1 MYWLYLFTWWL
12 YISFILYF
20 FKLNPF
26 NPYVFYIGIV
36 LRDILF
42 IILNFRNPKPI
53 GSNSMFTSVFKFI
66 LLLLVHYIPFYYL
79 YNTYKKT
86 YIKKKDKIKQQNN
99 SLLFY
104 TFLFIIY
111 LIYITNNNFSIT
123 YMYSDTFEK
132 IYANFSEYIYNR
144 FHSYYEFII
153 IISIVLFMSYK
164 ILNKKY

>member
-79 YNTYKKT
+79 YNTYIDIFLGGRET
-86 YIKKKDKIKQQNN
+86 GAEPPQSPQAGQTPRSGSRGETMTPHT
-99 SLLFY
+99 SLNG
-104 TFLFIIY
+104 IC
-111 LIYITNNNFSIT
+111 
-123 YMYSDTFEK
+123 
-132 IYANFSEYIYNR
+132 
-144 FHSYYEFII
+144 
-153 IISIVLFMSYK
+153 
-164 ILNKKY
+164 